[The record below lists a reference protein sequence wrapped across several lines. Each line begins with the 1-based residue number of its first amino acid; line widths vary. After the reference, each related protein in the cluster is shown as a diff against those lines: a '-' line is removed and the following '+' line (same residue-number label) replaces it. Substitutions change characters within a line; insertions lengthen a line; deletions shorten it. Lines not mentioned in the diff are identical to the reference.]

1 MKLKNAINEK
11 KYGVYMSGGS
21 IGRGKNNYEPSSIHD
36 SQEEAKTKTKRMN
49 ENLSPG
55 EKKYYK
61 IKYTV
66 RAIK

>member
-1 MKLKNAINEK
+1 
-11 KYGVYMSGGS
+11 MSGGS